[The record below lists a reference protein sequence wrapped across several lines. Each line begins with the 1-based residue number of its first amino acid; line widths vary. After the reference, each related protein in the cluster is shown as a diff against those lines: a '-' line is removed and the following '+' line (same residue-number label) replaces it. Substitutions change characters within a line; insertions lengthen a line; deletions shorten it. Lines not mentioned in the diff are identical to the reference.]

1 VDALQEQLQRIR
13 HKVKVLNR
21 LAEVSLILNS
31 TLELEPLLEYLMD
44 AATEIAD
51 AEGASVLLWDPKTHE
66 LRFAATPSE
75 QSELNLVGQ
84 SVPLEG
90 SIAGTVMLKNHIVQ
104 VDNVEENPDHYTKVD
119 ENAKFH
125 TRSVLGVPMTSRE
138 RVIGVLEVVNKRAL
152 PWTEDD
158 RDYLSVLAAQAAV
171 AIESAQLVTA
181 LQKANQELS
190 ELDKL
195 KNDFI
200 AIASHELRTPL
211 SIILGY
217 SSVLKDETDP
227 KVRDRAEKILSSGM
241 RLRAIVDD
249 LTSLRYMQQSQAE
262 LSREVV
268 STDTIIEDAAKEVS
282 ALMEAQGHKLEIRP
296 AAEPILLN
304 VDRVRIAMA
313 LTNMLNNAAHFTPPG
328 GQIVVESHAHGSSEA
343 WIVVRDNGIGIPKDQ
358 LERIFE
364 KFYQIEDHMTRK
376 HGGLGVGLSIVRAMA
391 DVHGGRA
398 WADSPGP
405 GEGATFTLALPL
417 AHTESNG

>member
-1 VDALQEQLQRIR
+1 VDALQEQLQHIR
-13 HKVKVLNR
+13 HKVRVLNR
-21 LAEVSLILNS
+21 LAEVSLVLNS

-51 AEGASVLLWDPKTHE
+51 AEGASVLLWDPKTRE

-75 QSELNLVGQ
+75 QSDLNLVGQ

-104 VDNVEENPDHYTKVD
+104 VDNVEETTDHYTKVD

-125 TRSVLGVPMTSRE
+125 TRSVLGVPMTSRD
-138 RVIGVLEVVNKRAL
+138 RVIGVLEVVNKRTL

-158 RDYLSVLAAQAAV
+158 RDYLAVLAAQAAV
-171 AIESAQLVTA
+171 AIESAQLVAA
-181 LQKANQELS
+181 LQQANQELS

-268 STDTIIEDAAKEVS
+268 STDAVIEDAAKEVS

-328 GQIVVESHAHGSSEA
+328 GQITVESHLHGSGEA
-343 WIVVRDNGIGIPKDQ
+343 WIVVKDNGIGIPPDQ
-358 LERIFE
+358 LERIYE

-376 HGGLGVGLSIVRAMA
+376 HGGLGIGLSIVRAMA

-417 AHTESNG
+417 AHSESTG